1 MTIVQEASLAAIKR
15 VIDVPAAIERLKN
28 AVQIDTIT
36 GNEAN
41 IVPFFRSE
49 FERLGLEKIT
59 VRDFLPGRPNLW
71 GTLRGTGG
79 GRKVLIVG
87 HTDTV
92 HVRGWS
98 ERWAGD
104 ERESPFSGAVVD
116 GQMWGR
122 GASDLK
128 AGLCTGIS
136 ALATLNAAGNV
147 LKGDV
152 TLAFV
157 GDEES
162 GEPGSGISAG
172 MRALIAAMKSGEVDL
187 PDFAIYVEPTTLDV
201 YPAHMGFMIVDIAV
215 TGRTSYVGVPEKGV
229 DALKATNAILNALWQ
244 LSDRLDRAGN
254 HDLVGRSF
262 ILVTSI
268 EGGGYI
274 AVPGECKLSLLRKL
288 RPGESLDVAR
298 TEIESAVAA
307 ADLHPEIRVT
317 FDYPAGRNHPL
328 GGTPLDGDPTHP
340 AVVRLAEA
348 VQSVRPDRGRIVG
361 GPFWSEA
368 PFLAELGIPTAYFAP
383 GDIQIC
389 HGLEE
394 RVSLEEYRDGISAL
408 SVFLADYCG

>member
-1 MTIVQEASLAAIKR
+1 MTFVQGASSAAIR
-15 VIDVPAAIERLKN
+15 RFLNVPAAIERLRN

-41 IVPFFRSE
+41 IIPFFRSE
-49 FERLGLEKIT
+49 FENLGLEKIT

-79 GRKVLIVG
+79 GRKVLIIG

-136 ALATLNAAGNV
+136 ALATLNAAGTV

-162 GEPGSGISAG
+162 GEPGTGISAG
-172 MRALIAAMKSGEVDL
+172 MRALIAAMRSGEVDL

-201 YPAHMGFMIVDIAV
+201 YPAHMGFMIVDITV

-229 DALKATNAILNALWQ
+229 DALKATHAVLSALWQ
-244 LSDRLDRAGN
+244 LSDRLDRAGD

-298 TEIESAVAA
+298 MEIESAVAA

-394 RVSLEEYRDGISAL
+394 HVSLEEYRDGIAAL

>member
-1 MTIVQEASLAAIKR
+1 MTFAEQANSAIKR
-15 VIDVPAAIERLKN
+15 FLDVPAAIERLRD
-28 AVQIDTIT
+28 AVRIDTIT

-41 IVPFFRSE
+41 IIPFFKSE
-49 FERLGLEKIT
+49 FEKLGLEKIT

-92 HVRGWS
+92 HVRGWT

-104 ERESPFSGAVVD
+104 ERESPFGGAVID

-136 ALATLNAAGNV
+136 ALATLNAAGTV

-172 MRALIAAMKSGEVDL
+172 MRALVAAIKSGEVDL

-201 YPAHMGFMIVDIAV
+201 YPAHMGFMIVDITV

-229 DALKATNAILNALWQ
+229 DALKATNAILSALWE

-274 AVPGECKLSLLRKL
+274 AVPGECKFSLLRKL

-307 ADLHPEIRVT
+307 ADLHPEIRVS

-328 GGTPLDGDPTHP
+328 GGTPFDGDPTHA

-348 VQSVRPDRGRIVG
+348 VKSVRPDRGRIVG

-408 SVFLADYCG
+408 SAFLADYCG